1 MNKSPRYESPLGA
14 RYASPAMQQLW
25 SGEHRAR
32 LWRELW
38 LALAEEQQR
47 LGLDIP
53 DGAIEE
59 MRAHLADVDLESVR
73 RYEERC
79 RHDVMAHVY
88 AFGDQAPAARAT
100 LHLGA
105 TSAYVTDNADL
116 IIMRDALK
124 LVLGRLAAVVEALVS
139 FAMEYRE
146 MPTVGY
152 THFQP
157 AQLTTVG
164 KRASLWLQ
172 DFCLDSQ
179 DILSLVAG
187 LPFRGC
193 KGTTGTQASYLE
205 LFHGDHAKVRELDR
219 AIAKR
224 FGFEQSI
231 PVSGQ
236 TYTRKIDS
244 SVLARLSAVG
254 QSAAKYATDLR
265 LLQHEGEVLEP
276 RETDQIGSSAMAYK
290 RNPMRAERICALA
303 RHVITLSANAAN
315 TAATQWLER
324 TLDDSANRRLTIPE
338 AFLAVDAILVL
349 CSNVAS
355 GLEVNGAVVANNV
368 MRVMPFMATERWLML
383 AVEAGGDRQELHEVI
398 QRHSRAVQDSVR
410 VCSSDNDLL
419 DRLSNEPAFSRVDTA
434 ALRAQLDPTLY
445 VGRAPEQVLEFVR
458 GPVAEI
464 LESLAAHKTPDS
476 AAVKL

>member
-1 MNKSPRYESPLGA
+1 MNGSSRYESPLGA

-25 SGEHRAR
+25 SAEHRAR
-32 LWRELW
+32 LWRQLW

-53 DGAIEE
+53 DRAIEE
-59 MRAHLADVDLESVR
+59 MHAHLADADLELVR
-73 RYEERC
+73 QYEERC

-88 AFGDQAPAARAT
+88 AFGDQAPAARPI

-116 IIMRDALK
+116 IVMRDALN
-124 LVLGRLAAVVEALVS
+124 LMLGRLGAVIEALAS
-139 FAMEYRE
+139 FAMKYRE

-164 KRASLWLQ
+164 KRASMWLQ

-179 DILSLVAG
+179 ELLYLVAG

-205 LFHGDHAKVRELDR
+205 LFHEDHAKVKELDK
-219 AIAKR
+219 AIAVR
-224 FGFEQSI
+224 FGFKQSI

-244 SVLARLSAVG
+244 SVLERLSAVG

-276 RETDQIGSSAMAYK
+276 IETDQIGSSAMAYK

-324 TLDDSANRRLTIPE
+324 TLDDSANRRLTLPE
-338 AFLAVDAILVL
+338 AFLAADAILVL
-349 CSNVAS
+349 CTNVAR
-355 GLEVNGAVVANNV
+355 GLDVKGAVVTNNV
-368 MRVMPFMATERWLML
+368 TRVMPFMATERWLML
-383 AVEAGGDRQELHEVI
+383 GVEAGGDRQELHDVI
-398 QRHSRAVQDSVR
+398 RRHSRAVQNSVGAR
-410 VCSSDNDLL
+410 GSDNNLL
-419 DRLSNEPAFSRVDTA
+419 DRLSNEPAFSKVEAA
-434 ALRAQLDPTLY
+434 ALQAQLDPARY
-445 VGRAPEQVLEFVR
+445 VGRAPEQVVEFVR

-464 LESLAAHKTPDS
+464 LKALAPYRSADV
-476 AAVKL
+476 AAVML